1 MEQSKSFLGPKNLL
15 KSVSYF
21 SNLDPAQLEFLA
33 RAAIPRSFSANQVVF
48 IEGEPCP
55 GLYIVESGW
64 LKAIKMGLDGREQVL
79 QTLGPGE
86 IFNAISVFTGAL
98 NQATVMALED
108 AKVWVIPHDVML
120 RLLEKDPLLA
130 QEVIVDL
137 AGRVQH
143 LISLVEDLSLRTVE
157 SRLARLLLEQSVDG
171 VVERRRW
178 ATQTEMAS
186 RLGTVTDVLNRT
198 LRKMTEEGAISVS
211 RDQIRILDQEELK
224 SIAQIID

>member
-1 MEQSKSFLGPKNLL
+1 MKRGESFLGPQKIL
-15 KSVSYF
+15 KTVSYF
-21 SNLDPAQLEFLA
+21 SNLDSAHLESLA
-33 RAAIPRSFSANQVVF
+33 RAATPRSFSANQVVF

-98 NQATVMALED
+98 NQATVTALED

-120 RLLEKDPLLA
+120 RLLEKDPRLA
-130 QEVIVDL
+130 QEVILDL

-157 SRLARLLLEQSVDG
+157 SRLARLLLEHAVSG

-178 ATQTEMAS
+178 ATQTEMAA

-198 LRKMTEEGAISVS
+198 LRKMADEGKISVS
-211 RDQIRILDQEELK
+211 RDQIRILDQKELK
-224 SIAQIID
+224 SVAQIID